1 MGQGLKKLPIRQKL
15 DFANHPYLCKG
26 LTVLKKSGIFT
37 QFYQK
42 ISKGGNMFYK
52 LNVLMLAVVFL
63 SSCSNIVQLKKEAHN
78 QNFSPTWRFFKPSLS
93 PAKTRFKEITN

>member
-1 MGQGLKKLPIRQKL
+1 M

-42 ISKGGNMFYK
+42 ISNN
-52 LNVLMLAVVFL
+52 LIL
-63 SSCSNIVQLKKEAHN
+63 
-78 QNFSPTWRFFKPSLS
+78 T
-93 PAKTRFKEITN
+93 ITIKIG